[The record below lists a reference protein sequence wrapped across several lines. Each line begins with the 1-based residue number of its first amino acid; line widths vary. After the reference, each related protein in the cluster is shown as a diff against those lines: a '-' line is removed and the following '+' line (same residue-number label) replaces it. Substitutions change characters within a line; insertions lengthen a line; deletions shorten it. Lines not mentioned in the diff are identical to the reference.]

1 MRLENLILLEAQ
13 GFLMATS
20 RVLTFVRPSRLWPR
34 RNTNS
39 DKAGHILVSSKDSN
53 KHEGGGLI
61 VPISQMLRVLDY
73 NVAGGP
79 CEFILSVLDRDEQ
92 DGINL
97 IGKVRIYVIIVFY
110 GNKFFILYF

>member
-1 MRLENLILLEAQ
+1 MV
-13 GFLMATS
+13 TS

-39 DKAGHILVSSKDSN
+39 DRAGHILVSSKDSN
-53 KHEGGGLI
+53 EHEGGGLI
-61 VPISQMLRVLDY
+61 VPVSQMLRVLDY

-79 CEFILSVLDRDEQ
+79 CEFILSVLDRNEQ

-97 IGKVRIYVIIVFY
+97 IGKVRIYVIIVFMETSFSFY
-110 GNKFFILYF
+110 IFRF